1 MLVAEIRLFANV
13 AMPTY
18 HVVVGDVLGTE
29 KVAAA
34 LRKVGEITVEPV
46 TWQGHLLSSRKL
58 DAERFAV
65 ALLGNDMRRR

>member
-1 MLVAEIRLFANV
+1 MLVAEIRGNV
-13 AMPTY
+13 ATPTY

-46 TWQGHLLSSRKL
+46 TWQGASSVKQEHWMPSVSPL
-58 DAERFAV
+58 PFWA
-65 ALLGNDMRRR
+65 NDMRRR